1 MVILNK
7 KKTFLYKDGEVK
19 KYEFGIKMYWRMS
32 RQIIICRH
40 ENVHCHRCASFLLY
54 FFLFNSPHC

>member
-32 RQIIICRH
+32 QQIIICRDRGKKY
-40 ENVHCHRCASFLLY
+40 NNLLI
-54 FFLFNSPHC
+54 SS